1 MDSGADS
8 MGYAFR
14 GITEQKATGLGAV
27 AGGLS
32 ESFVWASIGA
42 ILIGE
47 FVAII
52 LIVPGIFAWTLA
64 AWFVLRAIH
73 LLERI
78 DASFAG
84 FLLLAVLVLASPQLL
99 IRILGAIVI
108 LIRLVCSPFR
118 EERENWGPWRSKG
131 VAGKKQIPRFARND
145 KRRIGMTKREN

>member
-1 MDSGADS
+1 

-32 ESFVWASIGA
+32 ESFVWANIGGDSNWRVRGDHLNCARHFRLDIGCVVCSPALSICLSG
-42 ILIGE
+42 
-47 FVAII
+47 
-52 LIVPGIFAWTLA
+52 WM
-64 AWFVLRAIH
+64 
-73 LLERI
+73 LLLL
-78 DASFAG
+78 

-118 EERENWGPWRSKG
+118 EERENWGPWRSNALPAKS
-131 VAGKKQIPRFARND
+131 RFCAAL
-145 KRRIGMTKREN
+145 GMTKEESE